1 MLVIGFALG
10 VATLSLIET
19 EDEDEIRSSADDLVM
34 AGRWAADQAWS
45 SGEPIGLFLRPV
57 DDGLA
62 QTQWQYQWFRYRD
75 RDWLPL
81 DIAQGALAE
90 GLSIAIE
97 NAEGDWLDLQKLA
110 SAEKPSP
117 ALVFYPGGE
126 ATPAQVVLEDLSDA
140 TLRIVIWVD
149 AAGRIETQA
158 ERDARLESTEQN
170 EDQTRWL

>member
-1 MLVIGFALG
+1 MLIIGFALG

-19 EDEDEIRSSADDLVM
+19 EDEDEIRTSADDLVI

-62 QTQWQYQWFRYRD
+62 EAQWQYRWFHYRD
-75 RDWLPL
+75 NDWQPL
-81 DIAQGALAE
+81 EVGQGALPA

-97 NAEGDWLDLQKLA
+97 NAEGDWLDLRKLA
-110 SAEKPSP
+110 SAETPSP

-149 AAGRIETQA
+149 AAGRVETQA

-170 EDQTRWL
+170 EDQAKWL